1 MATLYGQQLTKQDL
15 LRRVGSVE
23 TLAGIRLME
32 HGAGRAKG
40 MGLYDVVNGD
50 LRFSLNIDKCLDLGS
65 LYYRGV
71 PLFFLARGGEM
82 APLWYSDGPN
92 APRSITGGMFFTCG
106 FNNVGPLQTLENGRT
121 LPQHGYSRTSPAR
134 MHGASA
140 AWDGDEY
147 TLTVTGEMREASLFG
162 ENIVLRRTVT
172 TRLGEASIHIHD
184 VIENENVHPAPLM
197 LMYHCNVGYPLLDRN
212 AYALFDAQSTRCR
225 DEVAREGLAQEDCR
239 VFGAPV
245 DHYAEQVF
253 YHRLA
258 ADGHRCQATLVN
270 PDLKLALRVAFDN
283 RELPNLIQW
292 KCKAS
297 GDYVM
302 GLEPSNCYPEGLQAQ
317 RDSGELRTLAPGEQ
331 VHTDLTLSVLADEA
345 FAQLP
350 GRQGA

>member
-1 MATLYGQQLTKQDL
+1 MAKLYGQQLDKTEL

-23 TLAGIRLME
+23 SIAGIRHLE
-32 HGAGRAKG
+32 HLDGRAKG
-40 MGLYDVVNGD
+40 LGVYEVVNGD
-50 LRFSLNIDKCLDLGS
+50 LRFSLNIDKCLDMGS
-65 LYYRGV
+65 LYYRGI
-71 PLFFLARGGEM
+71 PLHFLARGGEM
-82 APLWYSDGPN
+82 GPLWYSDGPN

-106 FNNVGPLQTLENGRT
+106 FSNVGPMQTLESGRT

-134 MHGASA
+134 LHGASA
-140 AWDGDEY
+140 AWEGDDY

-172 TRLGEASIHIHD
+172 TRLGEASIRIQD
-184 VIENENVHPAPLM
+184 AIENENVHEAPLM
-197 LMYHCNVGYPLLDRN
+197 LMYHCNVGFPMLDRN
-212 AYALFDAQSTRCR
+212 AYAVFDARSTRCR
-225 DEVAREGLAQEDCR
+225 DDVARDGLAKEDCR

-245 DHYAEQVF
+245 DGYAEQVF

-258 ADGHRCQATLVN
+258 VRDGRCEAALVN
-270 PDLKLALRVAFDN
+270 PDLKLALRIDFDS